1 MKILKYHHMKDYSNM
16 KIGGIAKELIIVEKK
31 EELKDI
37 IGEREN
43 VFLIGNGTNTL
54 LNDAAI
60 DKTFVSLK
68 NFTQIKELGNG
79 LVEVEAG
86 LSFDKLIDFM
96 EENNYSGLENLS
108 GIPGSVGGMVY
119 MNGGA
124 YGTEIFDCIEEI
136 EVLDENLEIR
146 RLKKEDIH
154 FTYRKTEIQEKKW
167 IVISTLFKFKSGFD
181 KLKVQEIKEKRE
193 SRHPLDMPNL
203 GSTFKNP
210 EGYFSAKLIIE
221 AGMQGYSVG
230 DAQISEKHP
239 NFIINR
245 GNATFDDVNKLI
257 KIVKKKV
264 KENSGVELQEEI
276 IIVER

>member
-68 NFTQIKELGNG
+68 NFTHIKELGNG

-96 EENNYSGLENLS
+96 EENDYSGLENLS

-167 IVISTLFKFKSGFD
+167 IVISTLFKFDHGFD
-181 KLKVQEIKEKRE
+181 KLKVHEIKEKRE

-210 EGYFSAKLIIE
+210 EGHFSAKLIIE

-230 DAQISEKHP
+230 GAQISEKHP

-245 GNATFDDVNKLI
+245 GNATFDDVNNLI
-257 KIVKKKV
+257 KIVKEKV
-264 KENSGVELQEEI
+264 KENSGLELQEEI